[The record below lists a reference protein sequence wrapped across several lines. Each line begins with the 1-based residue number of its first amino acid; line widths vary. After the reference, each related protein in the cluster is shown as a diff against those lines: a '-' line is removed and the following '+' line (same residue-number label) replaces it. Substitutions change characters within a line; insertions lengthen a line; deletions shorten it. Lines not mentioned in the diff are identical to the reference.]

1 MKPSILITSA
11 LALILLVIAAFL
23 FARAF
28 SGVAA
33 PGAMGGQPNQA
44 AAAAAVR
51 HGILPGILYVLG
63 LLLAFVSWV
72 LGLIQSIRLKRWI
85 WLVFFILFSASS
97 MSRMRCGIFLDSAAG
112 SAFLHTINDIGVH
125 ERFPA
130 RESDMSDAEVS
141 KFING

>member
-85 WLVFFILFSASS
+85 WLVFFILFSPIT
-97 MSRMRCGIFLDSAAG
+97 GIVYGLVG
-112 SAFLHTINDIGVH
+112 KTT
-125 ERFPA
+125 PA
-130 RESDMSDAEVS
+130 TPATQTTSV
-141 KFING
+141 G